1 MELSMGEACARLAS
15 ARVARLA
22 TVGADAQPHL
32 VPVTFAADGNR
43 IYTAV
48 DHKPKTTSNL
58 RRLRNIQENPL
69 VALLADYY
77 AEDWDELWWVRAD
90 GAAHILDDHDRALDM
105 LVRKYQQYQQQSPE
119 GPFIIIEVE
128 RWTGWAGGNVPESPD
143 KISGMPQG
151 PA

>member
-1 MELSMGEACARLAS
+1 MELSGGEACARLAS

-22 TVGADAQPHL
+22 TVDADGQPHL

-69 VALLADYY
+69 VALLADHY
-77 AEDWDELWWVRAD
+77 AEDWGELWWVRAD
-90 GAAHILDDHDRALDM
+90 GAAHILDNHDRALDM
-105 LVRKYQQYQQQSPE
+105 LVQKYQQYQQQRPE
-119 GPFIIIEVE
+119 GPIIIIEVE
-128 RWTGWAGGNVPESPD
+128 RWTGWAWR
-143 KISGMPQG
+143 
-151 PA
+151 